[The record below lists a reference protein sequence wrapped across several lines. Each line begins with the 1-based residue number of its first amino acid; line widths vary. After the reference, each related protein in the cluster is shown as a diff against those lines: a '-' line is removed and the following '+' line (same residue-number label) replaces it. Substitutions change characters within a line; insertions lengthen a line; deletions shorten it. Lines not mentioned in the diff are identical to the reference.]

1 MNFCRVCMMTHHGE
15 SCDVLDDSDDDD
27 VSFND
32 EEAGSDYMNGGNDD
46 DDADDDLD
54 EMLDNIGQG
63 TWGDKWKTSAE
74 SSSSID
80 KDLESLRR
88 LLDDSHQEH
97 YTGCQSYSKF
107 SFIVT
112 MLHLKTTN
120 GWSNKSFYDT
130 IDVFKKALLSPS
142 SFPKNFYEA
151 KKYIRDLGFRGDKI
165 YACVNDCVLYREVSN
180 DMRWHKD
187 VRVNDDNVATHPAD
201 SEALKHFKREFS
213 LFAHYPRNVN
223 NCPESFESEIRLL
236 SRGPWWLN
244 NYSRCSWVSD
254 VRGLQVDKE
263 SAVWD
268 MYIKKKV
275 PQCKSQSDFIILSK
289 SSLRRG
295 SNPLELVDVITF
307 SSDSTGKASKTRLLI
322 DEENIDDEKTDPS
335 DLESSKKEGS
345 SQEDESS

>member
-15 SCDVLDDSDDDD
+15 SCDVSDDSDDDD

-32 EEAGSDYMNGGNDD
+32 EEAGSDNMNGGNDD
-46 DDADDDLD
+46 DDADADLD

-74 SSSSID
+74 SSSFID

-88 LLDDSHQEH
+88 LLDDSHQEL
-97 YTGCQSYSKF
+97 YTGCQSYKKIL
-107 SFIVT
+107 FIVT

-130 IDVFKKALLSPS
+130 IDVFKKALPSPS
-142 SFPKNFYEA
+142 SFPKNFYEE
-151 KKYIRDLGFRGDKI
+151 KKYIQDLGFRGDKI
-165 YACVNDCVLYREVSN
+165 LASVNDCVLYREVSN

-213 LFAHYPRNVN
+213 LFAHYPRNVCLGLATERFN
-223 NCPESFESEIRLL
+223 PL
-236 SRGPWWLN
+236 GTK
-244 NYSRCSWVSD
+244 VSD

-263 SAVWD
+263 STA
-268 MYIKKKV
+268 
-275 PQCKSQSDFIILSK
+275 Q

-295 SNPLELVDVITF
+295 SNPLELVDGITF

-322 DEENIDDEKTDPS
+322 DEENIDDEETDPS
-335 DLESSKKEGS
+335 NLESSKKEGS